1 MILIKKGAKMQTVQ
15 IDIPDD
21 KIDTF
26 LTIINNLKKDIV
38 QNIRLRNNDL
48 EIEPISR
55 DSQDFED
62 IQAAKAENNIK
73 YSIDEAK
80 AKLGL

>member
-1 MILIKKGAKMQTVQ
+1 MQTVQ